1 MSKIEYLRVFLNQK
15 LIAAAE
21 EIFGVVEETI
31 AEYQEEV
38 SHTKEENRRL
48 RSMLDIRSKPQI
60 KLHRRADLQ
69 QLTVAVSDEQ
79 QEWSPSL
86 GQKDPEPTRMK
97 DEHGEPRTSQED
109 ENNFNEFIN
118 SYGCASSGYY
128 QDPTQ
133 PSHGDRY
140 SLPSTSTEQIKTEP
154 YVEDYGVSEPTRE
167 PQPFSAVDTE
177 CSAAQSENRGHIDRM
192 ECGGPLSGLMLKP
205 LKSKRTKTVKG
216 QGCHSVKDRKLNH
229 LKSHSRP
236 SVSWDAAPSCKV
248 CGKQFDSMASLLNHV
263 QMHTQDKE
271 HLCGVCGKFCQSTES
286 MMDHLQTHIGAKCCH
301 ICGKYFAWDTFLKRH
316 LRSHTGEKPFHCQ
329 DCGKGFTQR
338 GHLNLHM
345 RSHTGEKPHQCQDCG
360 KCFSQNTSLI
370 VHMRTHTGEKPY
382 MCPVCKKC
390 FTTSS
395 MLKKHQTAHK
405 HIGVLNVA
413 NATMDSDHTESREEG
428 LQEGEQMTVPCVGGG
443 GELDSRLRDM

>member
-1 MSKIEYLRVFLNQK
+1 MSDE
-15 LIAAAE
+15 
-21 EIFGVVEETI
+21 VV
-31 AEYQEEV
+31 
-38 SHTKEENRRL
+38 S
-48 RSMLDIRSKPQI
+48 P
-60 KLHRRADLQ
+60 
-69 QLTVAVSDEQ
+69 EQ

-97 DEHGEPRTSQED
+97 EERDEPRTSQED
-109 ENNFNEFIN
+109 ENHFNEFIN
-118 SYGCASSGYY
+118 SYGCVSSGYY

-133 PSHGDRY
+133 SSHGERY

-192 ECGGPLSGLMLKP
+192 ECGGPLSGPMLKP

-216 QGCHSVKDRKLNH
+216 QSFHSVKDRKLNH

-263 QMHTQDKE
+263 QTHTQDKE

-301 ICGKYFAWDTFLKRH
+301 VCGKYFAWDAFLKRH
-316 LRSHTGEKPFHCQ
+316 LRSHTGEKPFRCHH
-329 DCGKGFTQR
+329 CGKRFSQSG
-338 GHLNLHM
+338 NLAVHM
-345 RSHTGEKPHQCQDCG
+345 KSHSGEKPHRCPVCG
-360 KCFSQNTSLI
+360 KCFSRNPDLT
-370 VHMRTHTGEKPY
+370 VHIRTHAGVEPNKGSIVAKDSSRIITGNY
-382 MCPVCKKC
+382 
-390 FTTSS
+390 T
-395 MLKKHQTAHK
+395 
-405 HIGVLNVA
+405 
-413 NATMDSDHTESREEG
+413 
-428 LQEGEQMTVPCVGGG
+428 
-443 GELDSRLRDM
+443 

>member
-1 MSKIEYLRVFLNQK
+1 MSKIELLRMFLNQR

-38 SHTKEENRRL
+38 SRTREENNRL
-48 RSMLDIRSKPQI
+48 RLTLDIRTKPDI
-60 KLHRRADLQ
+60 KLHRHDLQ
-69 QLTVAVSDEQ
+69 QLTVTVSDEVVSPEQ

-97 DEHGEPRTSQED
+97 DEPRTSQED
-109 ENNFNEFIN
+109 ENPFNEFIN
-118 SYGCASSGYY
+118 SYGCVSSDYY

-133 PSHGDRY
+133 SSLEERY

-167 PQPFSAVDTE
+167 SQPFSAVDRE
-177 CSAAQSENRGHIDRM
+177 CSASQSENRGHIDRM
-192 ECGGPLSGLMLKP
+192 ESGGPLSGLTLKP

-216 QGCHSVKDRKLNH
+216 QSSHSVQDRKLNH

-263 QMHTQDKE
+263 QTHTQDKE

-286 MMDHLQTHIGAKCCH
+286 MIDHLQTHIGAKCCH
-301 ICGKYFAWDTFLKRH
+301 VCGKYFAWDAFLKRH
-316 LRSHTGEKPFHCQ
+316 LRSHTGEKPFRCHH
-329 DCGKGFTQR
+329 CGKGFSQS
-338 GHLNLHM
+338 GNLAVHM
-345 RSHTGEKPHQCQDCG
+345 KSHSGEKPHRCPVCG
-360 KCFSQNTSLI
+360 KCFSRNPDLT
-370 VHMRTHTGEKPY
+370 VHMRTHTGVKPY
-382 MCPVCKKC
+382 KGSIVAKA
-390 FTTSS
+390 SS
-395 MLKKHQTAHK
+395 RIIT
-405 HIGVLNVA
+405 GNY
-413 NATMDSDHTESREEG
+413 T
-428 LQEGEQMTVPCVGGG
+428 
-443 GELDSRLRDM
+443 

>member
-1 MSKIEYLRVFLNQK
+1 MSKIELLRMFLNQR

-21 EIFGVVEETI
+21 EIFGVVEETL
-31 AEYQEEV
+31 ARYQEEV
-38 SHTKEENRRL
+38 SRTREENSRL
-48 RSMLDIRSKPQI
+48 RLTLDIRTKPDI
-60 KLHRRADLQ
+60 KLHRQDLQ
-69 QLTVAVSDEQ
+69 QLTVTVSDEVVSPEQ
-79 QEWSPSL
+79 QEWRPSL

-97 DEHGEPRTSQED
+97 DEQDEPRTSQED
-109 ENNFNEFIN
+109 ENHFNEFIN
-118 SYGCASSGYY
+118 SYGCVSSDYY

-133 PSHGDRY
+133 SSLEDRY

-167 PQPFSAVDTE
+167 PQPFSGVDRE

-192 ECGGPLSGLMLKP
+192 ESGGPLSGLMLKP

-216 QGCHSVKDRKLNH
+216 QSCHSVKDRKLNH

-301 ICGKYFAWDTFLKRH
+301 ICGKYFAWDAFLKRH
-316 LRSHTGEKPFHCQ
+316 LRSHTGEKPFRCQ
-329 DCGKGFTQR
+329 DCGKGFSQS
-338 GHLNLHM
+338 GNLAVHM
-345 RSHTGEKPHQCQDCG
+345 KSHSGEKPHCCSVCG
-360 KCFSQNTSLI
+360 KCFSRNPDLT
-370 VHMRTHTGEKPY
+370 VHMRTHTGVKPY
-382 MCPVCKKC
+382 KC
-390 FTTSS
+390 QYCGQGFKQNYHRKLHMKIHMGKTISLPS
-395 MLKKHQTAHK
+395 L
-405 HIGVLNVA
+405 
-413 NATMDSDHTESREEG
+413 
-428 LQEGEQMTVPCVGGG
+428 
-443 GELDSRLRDM
+443 

>member
-1 MSKIEYLRVFLNQK
+1 MSFL
-15 LIAAAE
+15 
-21 EIFGVVEETI
+21 F
-31 AEYQEEV
+31 
-38 SHTKEENRRL
+38 H
-48 RSMLDIRSKPQI
+48 
-60 KLHRRADLQ
+60 
-69 QLTVAVSDEQ
+69 
-79 QEWSPSL
+79 PSL
-86 GQKDPEPTRMK
+86 QTSSSSLSPCLMRWFPLCKPTRMK
-97 DEHGEPRTSQED
+97 EEQDEPRTSQED

-118 SYGCASSGYY
+118 SYGCVSSGYY

-133 PSHGDRY
+133 SSHGERY

-248 CGKQFDSMASLLNHV
+248 CGKQFDSM
-263 QMHTQDKE
+263 
-271 HLCGVCGKFCQSTES
+271 STES

-316 LRSHTGEKPFHCQ
+316 LRSHTGEKPFCCQ

-360 KCFSQNTSLI
+360 KGFSQSGNLAVHMKSHSGEKPHRCPVCGKCFSRNPDLK
-370 VHMRTHTGEKPY
+370 VHIRTHTGVKPY
-382 MCPVCKKC
+382 KC
-390 FTTSS
+390 QYCEKTS
-395 MLKKHQTAHK
+395 LQRLCIDWKFGRTY
-405 HIGVLNVA
+405 ND
-413 NATMDSDHTESREEG
+413 NAQNT
-428 LQEGEQMTVPCVGGG
+428 LV
-443 GELDSRLRDM
+443 

>member
-48 RSMLDIRSKPQI
+48 RSMLDIRSKPPI

-69 QLTVAVSDEQ
+69 QLTVTVSDEVVSPEQ
-79 QEWSPSL
+79 QEWIPSL

-97 DEHGEPRTSQED
+97 DEQDEPRTSQKED
-109 ENNFNEFIN
+109 NHFNEFIN
-118 SYGCASSGYY
+118 SYGCVSSSYY

-133 PSHGDRY
+133 SSHGERY

-177 CSAAQSENRGHIDRM
+177 CSASQSENRGHIDRM
-192 ECGGPLSGLMLKP
+192 ESGGPLSGLMLKP

-216 QGCHSVKDRKLNH
+216 QSSHSVKDRKLNH

-301 ICGKYFAWDTFLKRH
+301 VCGKYFAWDAFLKRH
-316 LRSHTGEKPFHCQ
+316 LRSHTGEKPFRCHH
-329 DCGKGFTQR
+329 CGKGFSQS
-338 GHLNLHM
+338 GNLAVHM
-345 RSHTGEKPHQCQDCG
+345 KSHSGEKPHRCPVCG
-360 KCFSQNTSLI
+360 KCFSRNPDLT
-370 VHMRTHTGEKPY
+370 VHIRTHTGVEPY
-382 MCPVCKKC
+382 KGSIVAKD
-390 FTTSS
+390 SS
-395 MLKKHQTAHK
+395 RIIT
-405 HIGVLNVA
+405 GNY
-413 NATMDSDHTESREEG
+413 T
-428 LQEGEQMTVPCVGGG
+428 
-443 GELDSRLRDM
+443 

>member
-1 MSKIEYLRVFLNQK
+1 MSKIELLRVFLNQR
-15 LIAAAE
+15 LIAAAD

-38 SHTKEENRRL
+38 SRTKEENRRL
-48 RSMLDIRSKPQI
+48 LITLDILTKPD
-60 KLHRRADLQ
+60 KLHRQEDLQ
-69 QLTVAVSDEQ
+69 QLTVTVSDEVVSPEQ
-79 QEWSPSL
+79 QEWIPSL

-97 DEHGEPRTSQED
+97 DEQDEPRTSQED

-118 SYGCASSGYY
+118 SYGCVSSGYY

-133 PSHGDRY
+133 PSHGERY

-154 YVEDYGVSEPTRE
+154 YVEDYGVSEPIRE

-216 QGCHSVKDRKLNH
+216 QSSHSVKDRKLNH

-263 QMHTQDKE
+263 QAHTQDKE

-301 ICGKYFAWDTFLKRH
+301 VCGKYFAWDAFLKRH
-316 LRSHTGEKPFHCQ
+316 LRSHTGEKPFRCHH
-329 DCGKGFTQR
+329 CGKGFSQS
-338 GHLNLHM
+338 GNLAVHM
-345 RSHTGEKPHQCQDCG
+345 KSHSGEKPHRCRVCG
-360 KCFSQNTSLI
+360 KCFSRNPDLT
-370 VHMRTHTGEKPY
+370 VHIRTHTGVEPY
-382 MCPVCKKC
+382 KGSIVAKD
-390 FTTSS
+390 SS
-395 MLKKHQTAHK
+395 RIIT
-405 HIGVLNVA
+405 GNY
-413 NATMDSDHTESREEG
+413 T
-428 LQEGEQMTVPCVGGG
+428 
-443 GELDSRLRDM
+443 

>member
-38 SHTKEENRRL
+38 SRTKEENRHL
-48 RSMLDIRSKPQI
+48 RSMLDVRTKPDI
-60 KLHRRADLQ
+60 KLHSQADLQ
-69 QLTVAVSDEQ
+69 QLTVTVSDEVISLEQ

-86 GQKDPEPTRMK
+86 GQKDPEPTQMK
-97 DEHGEPRTSQED
+97 DEQEEPRTSQED
-109 ENNFNEFIN
+109 ENHVNEFIN
-118 SYGCASSGYY
+118 SYGCVSSGYY

-133 PSHGDRY
+133 SSHGERY

-167 PQPFSAVDTE
+167 SQPFSAVDTE
-177 CSAAQSENRGHIDRM
+177 CSAAQSENRGHIDWM
-192 ECGGPLSGLMLKP
+192 ETGGPLSGLTLKP
-205 LKSKRTKTVKG
+205 LKSKRTNTVEG
-216 QGCHSVKDRKLNH
+216 QSSHISVKDRKLNH

-248 CGKQFDSMASLLNHV
+248 CGKQFDSMVSLLNHV
-263 QMHTQDKE
+263 QTHAQDKE
-271 HLCGVCGKFCQSTES
+271 HLCGVCGKFCQSTER
-286 MMDHLQTHIGAKCCH
+286 MIDHLQTHIGAKCCH
-301 ICGKYFAWDTFLKRH
+301 VCGKYFAWDTFLKRH
-316 LRSHTGEKPFHCQ
+316 LRSHTGEKPFRCH

-360 KCFSQNTSLI
+360 KGFSQSGNLAVHMKSHSGEKPHHCPVCGKCFIRNPDLT
-370 VHMRTHTGEKPY
+370 VHMRTHTGVKPY
-382 MCPVCKKC
+382 KC
-390 FTTSS
+390 QYCGQGFKQNYN
-395 MLKKHQTAHK
+395 LKLHMKIHMEK
-405 HIGVLNVA
+405 NISLP
-413 NATMDSDHTESREEG
+413 S
-428 LQEGEQMTVPCVGGG
+428 L
-443 GELDSRLRDM
+443 

>member
-15 LIAAAE
+15 LITAAE

-60 KLHRRADLQ
+60 KLHRRLLRFLSLSPDLQ
-69 QLTVAVSDEQ
+69 HLPVAVSDEVVSPEQ
-79 QEWSPSL
+79 QEW
-86 GQKDPEPTRMK
+86 G
-97 DEHGEPRTSQED
+97 PRQ
-109 ENNFNEFIN
+109 
-118 SYGCASSGYY
+118 SS
-128 QDPTQ
+128 
-133 PSHGDRY
+133 
-140 SLPSTSTEQIKTEP
+140 
-154 YVEDYGVSEPTRE
+154 
-167 PQPFSAVDTE
+167 
-177 CSAAQSENRGHIDRM
+177 HI
-192 ECGGPLSGLMLKP
+192 
-205 LKSKRTKTVKG
+205 
-216 QGCHSVKDRKLNH
+216 SVKDRKLNH

-263 QMHTQDKE
+263 QTHTQDKE

-286 MMDHLQTHIGAKCCH
+286 MVEHLQTHIGAKCCH

-360 KCFSQNTSLI
+360 KGFSQSGNLA
-370 VHMRTHTGEKPY
+370 MR
-382 MCPVCKKC
+382 
-390 FTTSS
+390 
-395 MLKKHQTAHK
+395 ML
-405 HIGVLNVA
+405 
-413 NATMDSDHTESREEG
+413 D
-428 LQEGEQMTVPCVGGG
+428 
-443 GELDSRLRDM
+443 

>member
-1 MSKIEYLRVFLNQK
+1 MSKIELLRVFLNQK
-15 LIAAAE
+15 LIAAAD

-38 SHTKEENRRL
+38 SRTKEENRRL
-48 RSMLDIRSKPQI
+48 LITLDILTKPDN
-60 KLHRRADLQ
+60 KLHRQDLQ
-69 QLTVAVSDEQ
+69 QLPVTVSDEVVSPEQ

-97 DEHGEPRTSQED
+97 EERDEPRTSQED
-109 ENNFNEFIN
+109 ENHFNEFIN
-118 SYGCASSGYY
+118 SYGCVSSGYY

-133 PSHGDRY
+133 SSHGERY
-140 SLPSTSTEQIKTEP
+140 SLPSTSTEQIKTES

-192 ECGGPLSGLMLKP
+192 NCGGPLSGLMLKP

-216 QGCHSVKDRKLNH
+216 QSSHSVKDRKLNH

-271 HLCGVCGKFCQSTES
+271 HLCGVCGKFCQSTEN

-301 ICGKYFAWDTFLKRH
+301 VCGKYFAWDAFLKRH
-316 LRSHTGEKPFHCQ
+316 LRSHTGEKPFRCHH
-329 DCGKGFTQR
+329 CGKGFSQS
-338 GHLNLHM
+338 GNLAVHM
-345 RSHTGEKPHQCQDCG
+345 KSHSGEKPHRCPVCG
-360 KCFSQNTSLI
+360 KCFSRNPDLT
-370 VHMRTHTGEKPY
+370 VHIRTHTGVEPNKGSI
-382 MCPVCKKC
+382 VAKD
-390 FTTSS
+390 SS
-395 MLKKHQTAHK
+395 RIIT
-405 HIGVLNVA
+405 GNY
-413 NATMDSDHTESREEG
+413 T
-428 LQEGEQMTVPCVGGG
+428 
-443 GELDSRLRDM
+443 

>member
-1 MSKIEYLRVFLNQK
+1 MSDE
-15 LIAAAE
+15 
-21 EIFGVVEETI
+21 VV
-31 AEYQEEV
+31 
-38 SHTKEENRRL
+38 S
-48 RSMLDIRSKPQI
+48 P
-60 KLHRRADLQ
+60 
-69 QLTVAVSDEQ
+69 EQ

-97 DEHGEPRTSQED
+97 DEQNEPRTSQED
-109 ENNFNEFIN
+109 ENHFNEFIN
-118 SYGCASSGYY
+118 SYGCVSSDYY

-133 PSHGDRY
+133 PSHGERY

-167 PQPFSAVDTE
+167 SQPFSGVDRE

-216 QGCHSVKDRKLNH
+216 QSSHSVKDRKLNH

-263 QMHTQDKE
+263 QAHTQDKE

-316 LRSHTGEKPFHCQ
+316 LRSHTGEKPFRCHH
-329 DCGKGFTQR
+329 CGKGFSQS
-338 GHLNLHM
+338 GNLAVHM
-345 RSHTGEKPHQCQDCG
+345 KSHSGEKPHRCRVCG
-360 KCFSQNTSLI
+360 KCFSRNPDLT
-370 VHMRTHTGEKPY
+370 VHIRTHTGVEPY
-382 MCPVCKKC
+382 KGSIVAKD
-390 FTTSS
+390 SS
-395 MLKKHQTAHK
+395 RIIT
-405 HIGVLNVA
+405 GNY
-413 NATMDSDHTESREEG
+413 T
-428 LQEGEQMTVPCVGGG
+428 
-443 GELDSRLRDM
+443 

>member
-1 MSKIEYLRVFLNQK
+1 MSKIENLRVFLNQK

-38 SHTKEENRRL
+38 YRTKEENRHL
-48 RSMLDIRSKPQI
+48 RSMLDVRTKPQI
-60 KLHRRADLQ
+60 KSHSRADLQ
-69 QLTVAVSDEQ
+69 QLTVTVSDEVFSPEQ

-86 GQKDPEPTRMK
+86 GQKDPEPTQIK
-97 DEHGEPRTSQED
+97 DEQEEPRTSQED
-109 ENNFNEFIN
+109 ENHFNEFIN
-118 SYGCASSGYY
+118 SYGCVSSGYY
-128 QDPTQ
+128 QNPTQ
-133 PSHGDRY
+133 SSHGERY

-167 PQPFSAVDTE
+167 PQPFSAVGTVF
-177 CSAAQSENRGHIDRM
+177 SAAQSENRGHIDRM
-192 ECGGPLSGLMLKP
+192 ESGGPLSGLTLKP

-216 QGCHSVKDRKLNH
+216 QSSHSVKDRKLNH

-236 SVSWDAAPSCKV
+236 SVSWDAAPSCK
-248 CGKQFDSMASLLNHV
+248 
-263 QMHTQDKE
+263 
-271 HLCGVCGKFCQSTES
+271 STES

-382 MCPVCKKC
+382 MCPVCRKC

-405 HIGVLNVA
+405 HIGVMNVA
-413 NATMDSDHTESREEG
+413 NATMDSDHTEPHEEG
-428 LQEGEQMTVPCVGGG
+428 LQGGEHMTVPCVGGMNRTA
-443 GELDSRLRDM
+443 DRDL